1 MRRREIIRFDTPLQ
15 LSSPYYFGE
24 GIAGEFAGKLKEQE
38 FDRCYLVTSEK
49 LLGLFGRELL
59 GGLGNA
65 DVVTVG
71 EGEDHKGW
79 AALSGLCEELI
90 ARGAT
95 KDSVLISLGGGAM
108 GNLVGL
114 AAALVFRGIRFVE
127 VPTTIMGQS
136 DSTLSN
142 KQAINGQ
149 RGKNHFGVYHAP
161 LFIWA
166 DVAYPRSEPAR
177 QQRGGVVEGIKNV
190 LISRDTT
197 AEAEPIFE
205 AWQSGDLYTLIHR
218 LIQSKLPIL
227 AADPS
232 ERKSAV
238 SLEYGHTFG
247 HAIEFLSHGSLS
259 HGEAISIGICLAA
272 RLSHRLGYMGED
284 FLKEHERLLGRRL
297 GTPTRLPRSIS
308 PKAVLETMAA
318 DNKRT
323 GKGINHLLLRR
334 CGQFVT
340 DDAGEPMVRVDDQI
354 VLDVLCNDLAAPAEV
369 GT

>member
-1 MRRREIIRFDTPLQ
+1 MRRSEIIRFDTPLAV
-15 LSSPYYFGE
+15 SSPYYFGE
-24 GIAGEFAGKLKEQE
+24 GIAGGFARKINEQE
-38 FDRCYLVTSEK
+38 FDRSFLVTSEK
-49 LLGLFGRELL
+49 LFGLFGRELVE
-59 GGLGNA
+59 GLRNE
-65 DVVTVG
+65 VVIVG

-79 AALSGLCEELI
+79 PALSGLCEELI
-90 ARGAT
+90 NRGAT
-95 KDSVLISLGGGAM
+95 KDSILVSLGGGAM

-127 VPTTIMGQS
+127 VPTTIMAQS

-142 KQAINGQ
+142 KQAINGT

-166 DVAYPRSEPAR
+166 DAAYPRSEPPR
-177 QQRGGVVEGIKNV
+177 QQRGGVVEGIKNI
-190 LISRDTT
+190 LISHGSTT
-197 AEAEPIFE
+197 DAEPLFE
-205 AWQSGDLYTLIHR
+205 AWQSGDLYTLVHR

-238 SLEYGHTFG
+238 RLEYGHTFG

-259 HGEAISIGICLAA
+259 HGEAISIGLCLAA
-272 RLSHRLGYMGED
+272 RLSHRLGHMSDD

-297 GTPTRLPRSIS
+297 GTPTRLPRSIA

-323 GKGINHLLLRR
+323 GKGVNHLLLRR
-334 CGQFVT
+334 CGQFVS

-354 VLDVLCNDLAAPAEV
+354 VMDVLTSEHAAPAEV
-369 GT
+369 RT